1 MQKLSDYTMLS
12 SEKSST
18 DAIDSDITLPRPNSC
33 ISVNYSNIIV
43 NNDGSVKTTTNP
55 LLKKDVTLGHDLDQQ
70 EKSLSFDSRISESK
84 EPLPDMWSRNYIGLY
99 CQYAA
104 VGLIYGSTGTLI
116 PFCAY
121 TFNGPANGESAGYII
136 IHSFKLLGL
145 TLTMMSLL
153 SSVCKCQ
160 EHSYL
165 RLEHKDI
172 LRYLHRYLST
182 FRFEKEAVHAVW
194 LGRSSGPSASPDIH
208 LQHHEPHCVVS
219 QSNGGERFRY
229 AQ

>member
-1 MQKLSDYTMLS
+1 MQKLSNYTMLS
-12 SEKSST
+12 SEMSST
-18 DAIDSDITLPRPNSC
+18 DAIDSEFTLPRPNSC

-43 NNDGSVKTTTNP
+43 NNNDGSVKTTTNP
-55 LLKKDVTLGHDLDQQ
+55 LLKKDVTTGHDLDQQ

-136 IHSFKLLGL
+136 IHSFKL
-145 TLTMMSLL
+145 
-153 SSVCKCQ
+153 
-160 EHSYL
+160 
-165 RLEHKDI
+165 
-172 LRYLHRYLST
+172 
-182 FRFEKEAVHAVW
+182 
-194 LGRSSGPSASPDIH
+194 
-208 LQHHEPHCVVS
+208 
-219 QSNGGERFRY
+219 
-229 AQ
+229 